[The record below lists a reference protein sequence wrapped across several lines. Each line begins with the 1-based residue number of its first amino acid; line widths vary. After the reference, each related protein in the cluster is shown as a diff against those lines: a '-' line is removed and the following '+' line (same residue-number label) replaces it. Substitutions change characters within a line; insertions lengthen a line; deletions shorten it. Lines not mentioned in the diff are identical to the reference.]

1 MYNEEKF
8 TDHPVTDSVQ
18 KCINTFESEETEDHK
33 EFFLRLVQL
42 CKIISDRINSIDF
55 YIAPTYLVDQIN
67 NNLNKAVSEY
77 NNFKSRKN
85 NSHLSNIEKHVET
98 ALVSSKHL
106 FIATGDIESDYA
118 EVLKNFRKSAGQ
130 HLRYFEENAK
140 KVKELY
146 KSLDGDLKSLNKQID
161 QQKGRIDKVVSDF
174 QNQVSSIQQKHLNEF
189 QEKQNSRDDQFN
201 KSLEQLKSI
210 GEEEINKLK
219 EKATLQIEEIENKSS
234 SLIETLTEKK
244 DEALKL
250 AGIVANSGMA
260 GGYQKIANQAMWT
273 KRLWQGLTVLSL
285 LGLIY
290 FSIYMY
296 QTTLENGNEISLGVA
311 GIRVFVTIAIALF
324 AGYSAK
330 QADTNSKIERRNR
343 QMEIELSSIDM
354 YIAKLKENEQ
364 LEIKKNL
371 SDKFFGNLPIDKPG
385 SETKS
390 QTTMMGHLTEAV
402 RNFSEKMSG

>member
-1 MYNEEKF
+1 MYNEEKY

-18 KCINTFESEETEDHK
+18 KCINIFESDESEDHK
-33 EFFLRLVQL
+33 EFFKRLIQL
-42 CKIISDRINSIDF
+42 CKIISNRINSID
-55 YIAPTYLVDQIN
+55 YYTAPTYLVDSIS

-85 NSHLSNIEKHVET
+85 NSHLSNVEKHVET
-98 ALVSSKHL
+98 ALVNSKHL
-106 FIATGDIESDYA
+106 FVATGDIESDYA

-140 KVKELY
+140 NIKELND
-146 KSLDGDLKSLNKQID
+146 SLDGDLKAMNKQID
-161 QQKGRIDKVVSDF
+161 QQKNRIDKVVSDF

-189 QEKQNSRDDQFN
+189 QEKQNSRDERFKN
-201 KSLEQLKSI
+201 SLEQLMKT
-210 GEEEINKLK
+210 GKEEVNELK
-219 EKATLQIEEIENKSS
+219 EKTTLKIRKIENESS

-244 DEALKL
+244 DEALEL
-250 AGIVANSGMA
+250 VSVVANSGMA

-273 KRLWQGLTVLSL
+273 KRVWQSLTVLSL
-285 LGLIY
+285 FGLIY
-290 FSIYMY
+290 FSIIMY
-296 QTTLENGNEISLGVA
+296 KSTIENGTDLTLGVA
-311 GIRVFVTIAIALF
+311 GIRIFVTIAIALF

-354 YIAKLKENEQ
+354 YLAKFKEEEQ
-364 LEIKKNL
+364 LGIKKKL
-371 SDKFFGNLPIDKPG
+371 SDKFFGNLPVDKPG
-385 SETKS
+385 SESKS

-402 RNFSEKMSG
+402 RNFSEKLNG